1 MICDPQPPHWV
12 EPKIRT
18 EDQESNGGRPERMPI
33 IRELEH
39 LKQLEEI
46 AKRFHALIRNM
57 LYAGFLLGY
66 MLLALFGIILIHIA
80 HDVFS
85 MAARSRVN

>member
-1 MICDPQPPHWV
+1 
-12 EPKIRT
+12 
-18 EDQESNGGRPERMPI
+18 MPI

-46 AKRFHALIRNM
+46 AKRIHALMRNM
-57 LYAGFLLGY
+57 LYAGFLFGS

-80 HDVFS
+80 HDVF
-85 MAARSRVN
+85 